1 MFRPLPAACLAAALL
16 GGPAVHGADGE
27 WGEGEVLFAVEV
39 APVLAQKCGAC
50 HGDDPA
56 DLGGEFDL
64 RTRDSLLAGGE
75 SGEPG
80 IIPGTDG
87 TAHADGRG
95 YLYELLEWHDGYG
108 MPPKE
113 ADRLSEE
120 QLWAVRDWI
129 DAGAPWPDAAT
140 VEAIRDAHDPGVRV
154 PTSGGLADDWT
165 DRTYDPADVWA
176 YRPRTDPPVPA
187 NPAGFSEPADP
198 VDAFLNVKL
207 ADAGLD
213 PAPRADR
220 RTLIRRATFD
230 LTGLPPTP
238 AEIDA
243 FLNDPAGDAA
253 AFAAVVDR
261 LLESPHYGEQ
271 MATRWLDVAR
281 YADSAGMANDFERP
295 HAWRYRDYVVRAFND
310 DKPYDR
316 FVLEQIAGDEL
327 VDHGP
332 LEADT
337 PAGIDAMVATGF
349 LRMAPWEHTG
359 MTVHAVTRGQFLD
372 EVTDAVGQAF
382 LAQPLQ
388 CAKCHDHKF
397 DPIPTRDYY
406 AIRGA
411 FVTTQFADRS
421 TPFHPAEDPR
431 DFGASD
437 YKTLRIAEARAVVD
451 EIEAVKLAAQKK
463 WYADRGLEYATD
475 WKKRRQGVP
484 ADQIAPK
491 VIELTPEQFGMERV
505 AKRVLQRFTW
515 ELDQTEPYAFAVYNG
530 ATVEKKHHYAATRLP
545 ENRMAGELQTP
556 AILVGGD
563 VFSRGEPVAPGVL
576 SAALL
581 SVTDDPDPSVSDADR
596 FAGLDPVP
604 DEAVDGRRTALAKW
618 ITAES
623 NPLTA
628 RVYANRLW
636 QWAFGRGISANAN
649 NFGGGGAKPT
659 HPALLD
665 HLAAR
670 LIDGGWRTKPL
681 VRALVLSDAYARAS
695 VHPDPAAVAEHD
707 PDGVLLAAF
716 RPRRLS
722 AEELRDA
729 MLAVSG
735 ELNPAVGGV
744 PVRHEMNPAVA
755 LQPRMVMGTFAPA
768 WQAEPDPRRR
778 HRRSLYTTKLR
789 GLRDPLLESFNAPA
803 PDAPCELR
811 ETSTVAPQALALL
824 NGKATYGRALAAAAD
839 VLPTADPGDAAGDDA
854 AVAALFRRAFGREPD
869 AAEVRACVS
878 HWHAMTARHASL
890 HFDPERPPAK
900 VTRTAVEENTG
911 VRFTYEETLEQSA
924 DFVPDLGPA
933 DADARTRGLAEV
945 ALALLN
951 ANEFLYVE

>member
-1 MFRPLPAACLAAALL
+1 MPRPSLAVSLIAALAGVPAAW
-16 GGPAVHGADGE
+16 GGDGE
-27 WGEGEVLFAVEV
+27 WSEGEVLFAVEV
-39 APVLAQKCGAC
+39 APVFAQKCGAC

-56 DLGGEFDL
+56 ELGGDFDL

-75 SGEPG
+75 SGDPG
-80 IIPGTDG
+80 VVPG
-87 TAHADGRG
+87 AHSEG
-95 YLYELLEWHDGYG
+95 YLYELLKWEGGYG

-113 ADRLSEE
+113 ADKLTEE
-120 QLWAVRDWI
+120 QRWAVRDWI

-140 VEAIRDAHDPGVRV
+140 VGAIRDAHATGVRV
-154 PTSGGLADDWT
+154 RTSGGLADDWT
-165 DRTYDPADVWA
+165 NRTYAPEDVWA

-187 NPAGFSEPADP
+187 NPAGFAAPADP
-198 VDAFLNVKL
+198 VDAFLNSKL
-207 ADAGLD
+207 AAAGLE

-220 RTLIRRATFD
+220 RTLVRRVTFD
-230 LTGLPPTP
+230 LTGLPPAP
-238 AEIDA
+238 AEVAA
-243 FLNDPAGDAA
+243 FLADPRDDAA

-271 MATRWLDVAR
+271 LATRWLDVVR
-281 YADSAGMANDFERP
+281 YADSAGLANDFERP
-295 HAWRYRDYVVRAFND
+295 NAWRYRDYVVRAFND
-310 DKPYDR
+310 DKPFDR
-316 FVLEQIAGDEL
+316 FVREQIAGDEL
-327 VDHGP
+327 VDDGP
-332 LEADT
+332 LAADS
-337 PAGIDAMVATGF
+337 PEGIDAMVATGF

-359 MTVHAVTRGQFLD
+359 MSVHAVTRGQFLD

-411 FVTTQFADRS
+411 FVTTQFADRPA
-421 TPFHPAEDPR
+421 PFRDDEDAR
-431 DFGASD
+431 DFGAKR
-437 YKTLRIAEARAVVD
+437 YLKRRLAEA
-451 EIEAVKLAAQKK
+451 EAVKQSIEDAKLAAEKA
-463 WYADRGLEYATD
+463 WYAERGLEWAPRR
-475 WKKRRQGVP
+475 KKQRAGVP
-484 ADQIAPK
+484 EDEIAPK
-491 VIELTPEQFGMERV
+491 VVDLTPEQFGLGRV
-505 AKRVLQRFTW
+505 SNKAIQRHEW
-515 ELDQTEPYAFAVYNG
+515 ELDRYEPFAFAVYNG
-530 ATVEKKHHYAATRLP
+530 ATVERKFHYSAIRLP
-545 ENRMAGELQTP
+545 EDRMSGELQTP
-556 AILVGGD
+556 AILTGGD
-563 VFSRGEPVAPGVL
+563 VFSRGEAVAPGVL

-581 SVTDDPDPSVSDADR
+581 SVADPDAD
-596 FAGLDPVP
+596 FAALDPVP
-604 DEAVDGRRTALAKW
+604 DEPIDGRRTALAKW

-636 QWAFGRGISANAN
+636 QWTFGRGICGNAN

-659 HPALLD
+659 HPELLD
-665 HLAAR
+665 HLASR
-670 LIDGGWRTKPL
+670 LVAGGWRTKPL

-695 VHPDPAAVAEHD
+695 IHPDPAAVAAKD

-716 RPRRLS
+716 RPRRLT

-778 HRRSLYTTKLR
+778 HRRSLYTLKLR
-789 GLRDPLLESFNAPA
+789 GLRDPLLETFNAPA

-811 ETSTVAPQALALL
+811 ETSTVAPQALAML

-839 VLPTADPGDAAGDDA
+839 VLPVAGEDDEA
-854 AVAALFRRAFGREPD
+854 AVAELFRRAFAREPS
-869 AAEVRACVS
+869 AEELQACVS

-890 HFDPERPPAK
+890 HFDPDRPPLS
-900 VTRTAVEENTG
+900 VERTAVEENTG
-911 VRFTYEETLEQSA
+911 ERFTYRETLEQSA
-924 DFVPDLGPA
+924 DFTPDLTP
-933 DADARTRGLAEV
+933 DAAAPRTRGLAEV
-945 ALALLN
+945 ALVLLN